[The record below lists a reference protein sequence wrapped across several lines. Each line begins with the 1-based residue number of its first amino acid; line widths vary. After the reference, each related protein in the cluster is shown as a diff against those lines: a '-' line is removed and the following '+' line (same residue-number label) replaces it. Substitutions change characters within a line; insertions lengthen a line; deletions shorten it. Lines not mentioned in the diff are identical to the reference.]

1 MGVKIF
7 LPQWILCL
15 DLTVSLTQPRIILE
29 KNLSEG
35 LSKLGYPCA
44 CLWTTVLIKLTDVG
58 IPSPLWAAV
67 FPRQRTLNCLEGEGV
82 ELGIN
87 KRESE
92 IESIHCSLLLIY
104 GCDMTS
110 CSKFLPSFPQLLA
123 NSSKLLFVRVFN
135 YNQVETKTQGNAY
148 PLSHLLTTCYF

>member
-29 KNLSEG
+29 KSLSEG
-35 LSKLGYPCA
+35 LSKLGCPCA
-44 CLWTTVLIKLTDVG
+44 CLWTTDFIKLTGVG

-67 FPRQRTLNCLEGEGV
+67 FPRQRTLNCLESEDI
-82 ELGIN
+82 ELRIN

-92 IESIHCSLLLIY
+92 TEYIHCSLLLVY
-104 GCDMTS
+104 GYDMTS
-110 CSKFLPSFPQLLA
+110 CSKFLP
-123 NSSKLLFVRVFN
+123 
-135 YNQVETKTQGNAY
+135 
-148 PLSHLLTTCYF
+148 